1 MNKDFEKDYIN
12 LTDSSAPDMDK
23 LWENISS
30 SDPADTDITP
40 FVSAAE
46 ECERSRP
53 VRRSNAF
60 RAFAAAA
67 AVFAAAIF
75 AVSALSD
82 NVDIAKSETAPSAA
96 DGYYDENGCAD
107 IAMGECEEAEYNY
120 VTAQMGWDYSDHLDS
135 SEDMSY
141 LSLNLADTDSSVY
154 TAMSRNTDDEE
165 YFVEDRVLSETEFF
179 LDGEIIS
186 AEPAGD
192 GSIKYTVKV
201 IHAVADNN
209 RGFSETEEVYS
220 DSPYALRTGREYL
233 LPISEEKGRY
243 DVIFDNAPQIEFTL
257 DRQLVCHNGWK
268 TLSENGVYLSY
279 PQVYPDDF
287 FYDRMNLAAESSLE
301 RLFDRWEQ
309 LRA

>member
-12 LTDSSAPDMDK
+12 ITDSSAPDMDK
-23 LWENISS
+23 LWEKISS
-30 SDPADTDITP
+30 SETADTDITP

-53 VRRSNAF
+53 VRKNNVF

-82 NVDIAKSETAPSAA
+82 SSNIAKSESAPSAA
-96 DGYYDENGCAD
+96 EGYAGGNGCAD
-107 IAMGECEEAEYNY
+107 IAMEECEEAGYSY
-120 VTAQMGWDYSDHLDS
+120 VTAGRGWDYSNYLDS
-135 SEDMSY
+135 PEDMSY
-141 LSLNLADTDSSVY
+141 LSLSLAHTESSIY

-165 YFVEDRVLSETEFF
+165 YFVEDRVLSETDLF

-186 AEPAGD
+186 AEPLGD
-192 GSIKYTVKV
+192 GGVKYTVKV
-201 IHAVADNN
+201 IHAVADES
-209 RGFSETEEVYS
+209 REFSETEEIFS
-220 DSPYALRTGREYL
+220 NSPYTLRTGREYL
-233 LPISEEKGRY
+233 LPISEKNGRY

-268 TLSENGVYLSY
+268 TLSEQGVYISY

-301 RLFDRWEQ
+301 RLFDRWES